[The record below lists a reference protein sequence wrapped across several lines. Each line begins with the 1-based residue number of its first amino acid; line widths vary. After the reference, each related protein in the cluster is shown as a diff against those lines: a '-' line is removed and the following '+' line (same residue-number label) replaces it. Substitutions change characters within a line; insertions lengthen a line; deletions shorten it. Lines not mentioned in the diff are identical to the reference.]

1 MGSSLLNNSQIC
13 PSKEGIRRSPRK
25 RLAARG
31 LHAGSRRGD
40 RPKTLVLVSKRWMNT
55 RGEFV
60 RIRRYLAEIAPEIS
74 VKVVADRPY
83 HFFRPSFWIQPV
95 MVFSPVRLRRFV
107 SLRGPVFQGVAMS
120 KSREC
125 SALDSHGIPVPRWA
139 VLTAEDQPDLTG
151 FGKYVVSKP
160 DRGGR
165 GAEVKIRRASR
176 ARWASGGITNENR
189 PVDKLLIQQ
198 FIYTGPWPSSYR
210 VTTLFGKALWS
221 WKVEADQTRR
231 PLLGPDRFAEGATG
245 GGMSI
250 VSTGKGCRFWLNDEP
265 DVLELGERAH
275 AAFPGVP
282 LLGIDIVR
290 EHPSGKLYVI
300 EANSC
305 GRTWHFNSPTGR
317 AIQDQFG
324 FELESQFD
332 GVRKAA
338 GILAEQTR
346 RFAA

>member
-1 MGSSLLNNSQIC
+1 MSSSLLDNSQTC
-13 PSKEGIRRSPRK
+13 PSKGVIWRSPRK
-25 RLAARG
+25 RLTAEG
-31 LHAGSRRGD
+31 LRAGSRRAD
-40 RPKTLVLVSKRWMNT
+40 RPKTLVLVAKRWMNT

-60 RIRRYLAEIAPEIS
+60 RIRRYLREIAPELS

-83 HFFRPSFWIQPV
+83 HFFRPSFWIHPV
-95 MVFSPVRLRRFV
+95 MVFSPVRLRRLL
-107 SLRGPVFQGVAMS
+107 SLRGRVFQGRRLS
-120 KSREC
+120 KSQEC
-125 SALDSHGIPVPRWA
+125 WALDSCGIPVPRWA
-139 VLTAEDQPDLTG
+139 VLTAEGQPDLTG

-160 DRGGR
+160 DWGDR

-176 ARWASGGITNENR
+176 IRWGGCDSTHEGR
-189 PVDKLLIQQ
+189 CVDKLLIQR

-221 WKVEADQTRR
+221 WKVEADQARR
-231 PLLGPDRFAEGATG
+231 PLLGPDRFADGATG

-250 VSTGKGCRFWLNDEP
+250 VSTGKGCTFRLNDEP
-265 DVLELGERAH
+265 DVLELAERAH
-275 AAFPGVP
+275 AAFPNVP
-282 LLGIDIVR
+282 LLGIDIIR

-305 GRTWHFNSPTGR
+305 GRAWHINSPTGR

-332 GVRKAA
+332 GIRKAA
-338 GILAEQTR
+338 AILAEQTR

>member
-1 MGSSLLNNSQIC
+1 
-13 PSKEGIRRSPRK
+13 
-25 RLAARG
+25 
-31 LHAGSRRGD
+31 
-40 RPKTLVLVSKRWMNT
+40 VLVAKRWMNI

-60 RIRRYLAEIAPEIS
+60 RIGRYLREIAPEIS
-74 VKVVADRPY
+74 VRVIADRPY
-83 HFFRPSFWIQPV
+83 HFFRPSFWIRPV

-107 SLRGPVFQGVAMS
+107 SLRGRVFQGAGLS
-120 KSREC
+120 KSEEC
-125 SALDSHGIPVPRWA
+125 SALESCGIPTPRWA
-139 VLTAEDQPDLTG
+139 VLSAEEQPDLSG

-176 ARWASGGITNENR
+176 VRWRGGRGTTQGHRI
-189 PVDKLLIQQ
+189 DKLLIQQ

-221 WKVEADQTRR
+221 WKVEADRARR

-250 VSTGKGCRFWLNDEP
+250 VSTGQGCRFSLNDES
-265 DVLELGERAH
+265 DVLQLAERAH
-275 AAFPGVP
+275 AAFPDVP
-282 LLGIDIVR
+282 LLGIDIIR
-290 EHPSGKLYVI
+290 EHSTGKLYVI

-324 FELESQFD
+324 FELETQFD
-332 GVRKAA
+332 GIRKAA
-338 GILAEQTR
+338 AILAEQTR